1 MATWP
6 AWQLLLH
13 AEQMRGLKYDQ
24 LPTLPLSVAQL
35 GEAKCTLTQE
45 PYAELQEPVLFERD
59 RGQYEVFEFAALQEY
74 WARDPQAGL
83 PQNPACKLA
92 IELLHRP
99 QSWHKPGSGA
109 APSGES

>member
-24 LPTLPLSVAQL
+24 LPTLSLSVAQL
-35 GEAKCTLTQE
+35 GGAKCTLTQE
-45 PYAELQEPVLFERD
+45 PYAELLQPVLFERD
-59 RGQYEVFEFAALQEY
+59 RGQYEVFEFTALQEY

-83 PQNPACKLA
+83 PQNPAYKLA
-92 IELLHRP
+92 LELLYQP
-99 QSWHKPGSGA
+99 QSWQGPSGGT
-109 APSGES
+109 APSGKS